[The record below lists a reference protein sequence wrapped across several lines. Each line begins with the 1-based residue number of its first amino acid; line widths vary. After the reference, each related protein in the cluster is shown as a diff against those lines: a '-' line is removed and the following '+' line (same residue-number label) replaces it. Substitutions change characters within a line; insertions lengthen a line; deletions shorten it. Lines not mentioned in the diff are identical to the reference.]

1 MTYEC
6 KIDLKRSI
14 DWQRGSAE
22 KLNKLIQLKQDWY
35 YRNHCEFWNN
45 WVVDVFDLRTANEF
59 GLSVWSI
66 ILDVPLF
73 DMSEKSPSDYPA
85 IFFGQFRKNF
95 GRGNFGK
102 NASTIDSLTV
112 DQKRI
117 MLQLKA
123 FILNMRSSTAEIN
136 RKLAQLFG
144 ARNVYALDNL
154 DMTYTYIINDPQ
166 LKSFIEVIRDY
177 DLLPR
182 PNCVNITDVVIG
194 SNATPFEFGNKRE
207 NLGRGNF
214 HIGLK

>member
-1 MTYEC
+1 MTYSCEV
-6 KIDLKRSI
+6 DLESSI

-22 KLNKLIQLKQDWY
+22 KLNQLINLKQEWY
-35 YRNHCEFWNN
+35 NTNHCKFWND

-66 ILDVPLF
+66 ILDLPLF
-73 DMSEKSPSDYPA
+73 DLSEKSPSDYPA
-85 IFFGQFRKNF
+85 IFFGAFRKNF
-95 GRGNFGK
+95 NNGNFGK
-102 NASTIDSLTV
+102 NASTIESLTV
-112 DQKRI
+112 NQKRI

-144 ARNVYALDNL
+144 TRNVYALDNL
-154 DMTYTYIINDPQ
+154 DMTYTYIINDPE
-166 LKSFIEVIRDY
+166 LKSFIEIIRDY

-182 PNCVNITDVVIG
+182 PNCVDITDVVIG
-194 SNATPFEFGNKRE
+194 SNSTPFEFGSNRD
-207 NLGRGNF
+207 NFTRGNF

>member
-6 KIDLKRSI
+6 KIDLNRSI

-22 KLNKLIQLKQDWY
+22 KINKLIQLKQAWY
-35 YRNHCEFWNN
+35 ERNHCEFWNN

-194 SNATPFEFGNKRE
+194 SNATPFEFGNKRA